1 MSEPVEQSVVERT
14 QRTFIRLF
22 LIVLGIVIFLV
33 SAIWGGRD
41 LYVRWQEKR
50 LVRRATVDLQKGND
64 RDASL
69 AARTILEMTPSS
81 APAARIMA
89 QLAER
94 RGDRSALDWRRKV
107 AQEEPQSAPD
117 ALALARCALHFNDL
131 ATAKRTLDT
140 VDQNGRNTAEFHAAC
155 ALLAQGMHEDE
166 RAEKEWSEAIRL
178 APQDSSYR
186 LQVATLRLRAKEP
199 ERRKAGEEM
208 LNALRAD
215 PTQRVPAIR
224 ALIISGATQHIDNDA
239 MLTMAQELQAYPE
252 ATFND
257 RILYLDILR
266 QLRSPE
272 FTKYLTSFEQDA
284 DSDPVKLTALISWMA
299 ASGLNL
305 VAIDFVRGLP
315 PEALTKWPVPLA
327 VAEAY
332 ATLRDWAAL
341 EAWVTNKDWGQSDF
355 MRHAYLALGLRS
367 QNKAEAA
374 DKEWAAAEK
383 QAATQP
389 MFLSMLTRA
398 TSEWRWKKEWLE
410 LLWSLT
416 KYPETQFEA
425 LQNLYQSYSDDGDTS
440 GLYRVLVRLAELMP
454 EDEVIQNNLA
464 QISLLLNADTERA
477 RKLAAEVYRKQ
488 GSNPAYAATYA
499 FALYTNGDTT
509 RGLKIMSALN
519 PTQLREPSVAAY
531 YGILLAAAGDSQ
543 NAREYLKLGAT
554 AKLLPEEKTLL
565 TKAENSLK

>member
-1 MSEPVEQSVVERT
+1 MSGPVEKSVERT

-22 LIVLGIVIFLV
+22 LAVLGVVIFLV
-33 SAIWGGRD
+33 TAIWGGRD
-41 LYVRWQEKR
+41 LYIRWQEKR
-50 LVRRATVDLQKGND
+50 LVRRATVDLQQGND
-64 RDASL
+64 RDANL
-69 AARTILEMTPSS
+69 AARTILEMKPSS
-81 APAARIMA
+81 ASAARIMA

-94 RGDRSALDWRRKV
+94 RGERSALDWRRKV
-107 AQEEPQSAPD
+107 AQEEPDSVSD

-131 ATAKRTLDT
+131 ATAKRTLDA
-140 VDQNGRNTAEFHAAC
+140 VDQNGQNTAEFHAAC
-155 ALLAQGMHEDE
+155 ALLAQAMHEDE
-166 RAEKEWSEAIRL
+166 KAEREWSEAIRL

-186 LQVATLRLRAKEP
+186 LQLATLRLRAKEP
-199 ERRKAGEEM
+199 ERRKSGEEM

-215 PTQRVPAIR
+215 PTQRVSATR
-224 ALIISGATQHIDNDA
+224 ALIMNGAAQHIGNDV

-284 DSDPVKLTALISWMA
+284 DSDPAKLTALISWMA
-299 ASGLNL
+299 TSGLSM

-315 PEALTKWPVPLA
+315 PETLAKWAVPIA

-332 ATLRDWAAL
+332 AKLRDWAAL

-355 MRHAYLALGLRS
+355 MRHAYLALALRS
-367 QNKAEAA
+367 QNKTEAA
-374 DKEWAAAEK
+374 DKEWAAAQK

-398 TSEWRWKKEWLE
+398 TAEWRWKKEWLE

-425 LQNLYQSYSDDGDTS
+425 LQNLYQNYSDDSDTS

-454 EDEVIQNNLA
+454 EDEAIQNNLA
-464 QISLLLNADTERA
+464 QICLLLNADTERA
-477 RKLAAEVYRKQ
+477 RKLALEVYRKQ

-499 FALYTNGDTT
+499 FALYTKGDTAGAL
-509 RGLKIMSALN
+509 RIMGALT
-519 PTQLREPSVAAY
+519 PTQLQEPAVAAY
-531 YGILLAAAGDSQ
+531 YGILLAAAGNTQS
-543 NAREYLKLGAT
+543 AREYLKLGAT
-554 AKLLPEEKTLL
+554 AKLLPEEKTLI

>member
-1 MSEPVEQSVVERT
+1 MSDAVEQTVERT
-14 QRTFIRLF
+14 QRTFIKLF
-22 LIVLGIVIFLV
+22 LIVLGVVIFLA
-33 SAIWGGRD
+33 STIWGGRD

-50 LVRRATVDLQKGND
+50 LVRRATAELQRGND
-64 RDASL
+64 REASL
-69 AARTILEMTPSS
+69 AARTILEMNASSS
-81 APAARIMA
+81 AAARIMA

-94 RGDRSALDWRRKV
+94 RGERSSLDWRRKV
-107 AQEEPQSAPD
+107 AQEEPQSVSD
-117 ALALARCALHFNDL
+117 ALALARCALHFKDL
-131 ATAKRTLDT
+131 ATARQTLDA
-140 VDQNGRNTAEFHAAC
+140 VNENGRNTAEFRGAC
-155 ALLAQGMHEDE
+155 AVLAQKMKEDE
-166 RAEKEWSEAIRL
+166 KAEEEWSEAIRL

-186 LQVATLRLRAKEP
+186 LQLATLRLRSKKP
-199 ERRKAGEEM
+199 ERRKSGEEM
-208 LNALRAD
+208 LNELRAD
-215 PTQRVPAIR
+215 PTQRVPATR
-224 ALIISGATQHIDNDA
+224 ALIMNGAAQHIGNDV

-272 FTKYLTSFEQDA
+272 FTKWLTSFEQDA

-299 ASGLNL
+299 TNRQSL
-305 VAIDFVRGLP
+305 VAIDFVRSLP
-315 PEALTKWPVPLA
+315 PEALAKWPVPIA

-341 EAWVTNKDWGQSDF
+341 ETWVTNKDWGQSDF
-355 MRHAYLALGLRS
+355 MRHAYLALALRN
-367 QNKAEAA
+367 QDKTEAA

-410 LLWSLT
+410 LLWTLT

-425 LQNLYQSYSDDGDTS
+425 LQNLYQNYSDDRDTS

-454 EDEVIQNNLA
+454 EDEAIQNNLA
-464 QISLLLNADTERA
+464 QVCLLLNADMEHA
-477 RKLAAEVYRKQ
+477 RKLAAEIYRKQ

-499 FALYTNGDTT
+499 FALYTNGDIT
-509 RGLKIMSALN
+509 GALKIMSQLS
-519 PTQLREPSVAAY
+519 PTQLREPAVAAY
-531 YGILLAAAGDSQ
+531 YGIFLTAAGDSQ
-543 NAREYLKLGAT
+543 NARDYLKLGST
-554 AKLLPEEKTLL
+554 AQLLPEEKTLL
-565 TKAENSLK
+565 TKAANSVK

>member
-1 MSEPVEQSVVERT
+1 MSDAVEQTVERT
-14 QRTFIRLF
+14 QRTFIKLF
-22 LIVLGIVIFLV
+22 LIALGAVIFLA
-33 SAIWGGRD
+33 STIWGGRD

-50 LVRRATVDLQKGND
+50 LVRRATAELQRGND
-64 RDASL
+64 REASL
-69 AARTILEMTPSS
+69 AARTILEMNASSS
-81 APAARIMA
+81 AAARIMA

-94 RGDRSALDWRRKV
+94 RGERSALDWRRKV
-107 AQEEPQSAPD
+107 AQEEPQSVPD

-131 ATAKRTLDT
+131 ATARQTLDA
-140 VDQNGRNTAEFHAAC
+140 VDKNGRNTAEFHGARAV
-155 ALLAQGMHEDE
+155 LAQKMKEDE
-166 RAEKEWSEAIRL
+166 KAEEEWSEAIRL

-186 LQVATLRLRAKEP
+186 LQLATLRLRSKEP
-199 ERRKAGEEM
+199 ERRKSGEEM
-208 LNALRAD
+208 LNELRAD
-215 PTQRVPAIR
+215 PTQRVPATR
-224 ALIISGATQHIDNDA
+224 ALIMNGAAQHIGNDV

-272 FTKYLTSFEQDA
+272 FTKWLTSFEQDA

-299 ASGLNL
+299 TNGQGLL
-305 VAIDFVRGLP
+305 AIDFVRSLP
-315 PEALTKWPVPLA
+315 PEALAKWPVPIA

-341 EAWVTNKDWGQSDF
+341 ETWVTNKDWGQSDF
-355 MRHAYLALGLRS
+355 MRHAYLALALRN
-367 QNKAEAA
+367 QDKTEAA

-410 LLWSLT
+410 LLWTLT

-425 LQNLYQSYSDDGDTS
+425 LQNLYQNYSDDRDTS

-454 EDEVIQNNLA
+454 EDEAIQNNLA
-464 QISLLLNADTERA
+464 QVCLLLNADMEHA
-477 RKLAAEVYRKQ
+477 RKLAAEIYRKQ
-488 GSNPAYAATYA
+488 GSTPAYAATYA
-499 FALYTNGDTT
+499 FALYTNGDIT
-509 RGLKIMSALN
+509 GALKIMSQLS
-519 PTQLREPSVAAY
+519 PTQLREPAVAAY
-531 YGILLAAAGDSQ
+531 YGIFLTAAGDSQ
-543 NAREYLKLGAT
+543 NARDYLKLGST
-554 AKLLPEEKTLL
+554 AQLLPEEKTLL
-565 TKAENSLK
+565 TKAANSVK

>member
-1 MSEPVEQSVVERT
+1 MEQVVERT

-22 LIVLGIVIFLV
+22 LIVLAVIIFLV
-33 SAIWGGRD
+33 TAIWGGRD

-50 LVRRATVDLQKGND
+50 LVRRATVDLQQGND

-69 AARTILEMTPSS
+69 AARTILELKPSS
-81 APAARIMA
+81 AAAARIMA

-94 RGDRSALDWRRKV
+94 RGERSALDWRRKV
-107 AQEEPQSAPD
+107 AQEEPHSVPD

-131 ATAKRTLDT
+131 ATARKTLDAI
-140 VDQNGRNTAEFHAAC
+140 DENGRDTAAFHGAC
-155 ALLAQGMHEDE
+155 AVLAQKMNENE
-166 RAEKEWSEAIRL
+166 KAEQEWSDAIRL

-186 LQVATLRLRAKEP
+186 LELAILRLRAKEP
-199 ERRKAGEEM
+199 ERRKSGEEM

-215 PTQRVPAIR
+215 PTQRVPATR
-224 ALIISGATQHIDNDA
+224 ALIMNGAAQHIGNDV

-252 ATFND
+252 AMFND
-257 RILYLDILR
+257 QILYLDILR

-299 ASGLNL
+299 TSGLNL

-315 PEALTKWPVPLA
+315 AEALAKWPVPIA

-332 ATLRDWAAL
+332 GKLRDWPAL
-341 EAWVTNKDWGQSDF
+341 ETWVTNKDWGQSDF
-355 MRHAYLALGLRS
+355 MRHAYLALALRS
-367 QNKAEAA
+367 QKKTETA

-383 QAATQP
+383 QAAAQP

-410 LLWSLT
+410 LLWNLT

-425 LQNLYQSYSDDGDTS
+425 LQNLYQNYSDDGDTS
-440 GLYRVLVRLAELMP
+440 GLYRVLVRLAELIP

-464 QISLLLNADTERA
+464 QICLLLNADTERA

-509 RGLKIMSALN
+509 GALKIMGALN
-519 PTQLREPSVAAY
+519 PTQLREPAVAAY

-554 AKLLPEEKTLL
+554 AKLLPEEKKLL